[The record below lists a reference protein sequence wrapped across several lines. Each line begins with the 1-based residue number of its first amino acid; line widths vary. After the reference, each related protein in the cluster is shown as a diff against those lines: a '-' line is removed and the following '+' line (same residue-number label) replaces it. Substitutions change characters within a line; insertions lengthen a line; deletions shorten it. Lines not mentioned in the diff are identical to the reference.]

1 MSIFGRLRRDD
12 PEPGP
17 RRHRSGRCLTA
28 GCGRWIAAG
37 DYCAACTLDRMRA
50 ILRQPDEETAEHA
63 LDDWPTRAM
72 TEVELAAI
80 TAPLPEPTLPNLYGL
95 SPEEAARVAQE
106 AWLAELELTAEQSA
120 PLFAREWYD
129 LRCVVCCHIIAEHTT
144 ARVRPTTLGCVC
156 LRHAQRRRAH
166 GEVCDHI
173 TRWLETGVQSAEVAD
188 YFHNGYLGDR
198 LHDDEPL

>member
-1 MSIFGRLRRDD
+1 MSIFGRLRRD
-12 PEPGP
+12 EPAP
-17 RRHRSGRCLTA
+17 RGRSGRCHTV
-28 GCGRWIAAG
+28 GCDRLVGPG
-37 DYCAACTLDRMRA
+37 VTFCAECVLARIRRVADAPAYADVSL
-50 ILRQPDEETAEHA
+50 E
-63 LDDWPTRAM
+63 DWPTRAM
-72 TEVELAAI
+72 TEVELAAV

-95 SPEEAARVAQE
+95 SPEEAARVAE